1 MTIAQP
7 VYGTTDDDT
16 REAHKL
22 AVGLNVA
29 WLVSLARA
37 FRVED
42 GRELRRDADIRAAEV
57 KLIQALLLACSDGT
71 PLEELRVRFIDP
83 VGCESRAHAAATA
96 LLTDTVRLVERHLAC
111 RT

>member
-1 MTIAQP
+1 MAIAQP
-7 VYGTTDDDT
+7 ARGSTDNDT
-16 REAHKL
+16 REAHKV

-29 WLVSLARA
+29 WLVSLVRA

-57 KLIQALLLACSDGT
+57 KLIQAILLACGDGT

-83 VGCESRAHAAATA
+83 VGRESHAYAAAIE
-96 LLTDTVRLVERHLAC
+96 LLTDTVRLVERHFAC
-111 RT
+111 HR